1 MLSHLS
7 NVEYVDPPVIG
18 LGAWHGK
25 FRHRLTVSSCNTA
38 DTVYKPTGTGECNTR
53 AVNESLRLRT

>member
-7 NVEYVDPPVIG
+7 NVEYVDPSVIG

-38 DTVYKPTGTGECNTR
+38 DTVHKATGTDECNTR
-53 AVNESLRLRT
+53 AVNEDLRLHT